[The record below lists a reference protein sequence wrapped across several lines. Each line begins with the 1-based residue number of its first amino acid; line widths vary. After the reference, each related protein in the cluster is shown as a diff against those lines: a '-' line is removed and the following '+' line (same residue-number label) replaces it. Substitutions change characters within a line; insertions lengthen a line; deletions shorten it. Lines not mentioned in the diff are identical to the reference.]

1 MKRLAVTLIVA
12 WLAAGAAPVASPQ
25 AASETAR
32 ARLPQSHEYQR
43 ILRDHMATLAAED
56 FAHGVTG
63 TMSGPPAPEDP
74 DFRYRAHLLT
84 LMHQPLVGSKRGV
97 PAINAPPGLFTLD
110 AIESSA
116 EGVLLPPVWPE
127 ALMSVVQWNYAGNP
141 YHDNR
146 GLKLR
151 CFVTAAVMLM
161 MADDYTS
168 RHPEV
173 GPSGRVG
180 YHLVYWASP
189 YPGFK
194 DLLPPRVRE
203 AYATGLRRMAERVM
217 EWGPRRRDSA
227 QDAMALVGLWY
238 ARQAVDDPAFQA
250 AVAAHVGR
258 SLDDPSICHPAGYFV
273 DAGGFDAG
281 IAGAANYFAV
291 WLALMS
297 GRDDARRAVE
307 RVYRLRAHLILPEPD
322 GSLTAPTQFHTLAGM
337 PAHLDQWAMGG
348 TREHAAAMLTDEA
361 AHLAPLPAPDILD
374 GAAAKRGRAV
384 QENIR
389 ENPVD
394 PARSANGYVFFAND
408 EIASGLWLH
417 SHVHR
422 HKDRA
427 GLWRMFL
434 TYNFPASVN
443 PGYEFYPPGEHAR
456 RLKMER
462 DSSPLL
468 ASPFARG
475 ETFVRAFDRAF
486 VVVAQAGFRGILH
499 TGAVG
504 PERADEGVP
513 AGFGGGQLAAFS
525 TPTSGAVLVG
535 RRSGKELDAPEN
547 WRRWPIHAV
556 SGLTGAGKVF
566 TSGRIVAPEVAAD
579 LTAGGGTVTV
589 SGTIPAAQLGQGA
602 VLEGTIAYRRTF
614 RIMPAG
620 VRVETTLTGDGRDRI
635 AELYETLPVFLG
647 ERGKGGGAAG
657 GPGPAPTAIEFLAA
671 GKWVPADAER
681 RGAVQAVR
689 LTRFAGA
696 VEVRFDAPQAVRL
709 APADWIDTHLSRA
722 ACRTVLIDRL
732 GGGSPAAVAGEQTL
746 AYTVAPVSQPEP
758 PGPAEEPGG
767 QP

>member
-1 MKRLAVTLIVA
+1 MKRQGLTLLAA
-12 WLAAGAAPVASPQ
+12 WLAACAALAESPQ
-25 AASETAR
+25 PAPATATS
-32 ARLPQSHEYQR
+32 RLPQSHEYQKV
-43 ILRDHMATLAAED
+43 LRDHMATLAAKD
-56 FAHGVTG
+56 FEHGVTG
-63 TMSGPPAPEDP
+63 TMSEPPSPEDP
-74 DFRYRAHLLT
+74 EFRYRAHVLT

-97 PAINAPPGLFTLD
+97 PAINAPAGLFTLE
-110 AIESSA
+110 AIESSP

-127 ALMSVVQWNYAGNP
+127 TLMSVVQWDYAGNP

-151 CFVTAAVMLM
+151 CFVTAAVMM
-161 MADDYTS
+161 MMTDDYTD

-173 GPSGRVG
+173 GLSGRAG
-180 YHLVYWASP
+180 YHLVYWGSP

-194 DLLPPRVRE
+194 DLLPPQVRQ
-203 AYATGLRRMAERVM
+203 AYATGLRRMAERAM
-217 EWGPRRRDSA
+217 AWGPRRLDSFQA
-227 QDAMALVGLWY
+227 AMPLVGLWY
-238 ARQAVDDPAFQA
+238 AREAVDDPAFQA

-258 SLDDPSICHPAGYFV
+258 LLDDPGFCHPAGYFV

-297 GRDDARRAVE
+297 GREDARAAVE

-361 AHLAPLPAPDILD
+361 AHLAPLPAPDILAD
-374 GAAAKRGRAV
+374 AAAKRARAIR
-384 QENIR
+384 QNIQ

-408 EIASGLWLH
+408 EIKSGPWLL
-417 SHVHR
+417 SHVHQR
-422 HKDRA
+422 KDRA
-427 GLWRMFL
+427 GMWRMFL

-443 PGYEFYPPGEHAR
+443 PGYEFYPPGVYAR
-456 RLKMER
+456 RLRMQR
-462 DSSPLL
+462 DSSPMLE
-468 ASPFARG
+468 SPFERG
-475 ETFVRAFDRAF
+475 ETFVRGFDRAF
-486 VVVAQAGFRGILH
+486 VAVNQAGFRAILH

-504 PERADEGVP
+504 PERADAGVP

-525 TPTSGAVLVG
+525 TPAGGAVLVG

-566 TSGRIVAPEVAAD
+566 TSGRIVEPEVATD
-579 LTAGGGTVTV
+579 LKAGDGTVTV
-589 SGTIPAAQLGQGA
+589 SGTIPAAQLGQGE
-602 VLEGTIAYRRTF
+602 VLQGMIAYRRTF
-614 RIMPAG
+614 TIMPAG
-620 VRVETTLTGDGRDRI
+620 VRVETTVTGDGRDRI
-635 AELYETLPVFLG
+635 AEFYETLPVFLG
-647 ERGKGGGAAG
+647 ESGKGKEAAG
-657 GPGPAPTAIEFLAA
+657 IAGSKPTAIEFLAA
-671 GKWVPADAER
+671 GKWVPAAADRHE
-681 RGAVQAVR
+681 AVQAVR
-689 LTRFAGA
+689 ITRFGGA

-732 GGGSPAAVAGEQTL
+732 GGAGEPATIAGEQTL
-746 AYTVAPVSQPEP
+746 AYTIAPASQP
-758 PGPAEEPGG
+758 
-767 QP
+767 